1 MAPRAYDIVT
11 VGGGL
16 GGAALARA
24 MAERGARVLV
34 LERER
39 RFADRVRGEAL
50 MPWGVAEA
58 RALGLHTLLL
68 ATCGHAL
75 PWLDIFVGGLQIAHR
90 DMPASTAHAAPWLA
104 FYHPAMQEVVLDAA
118 SRAGAE
124 VRRGVRVSGV
134 TPGAEPVVVVDDAEV
149 HARLVVGADGRS
161 SLMRTW
167 ASFPVRRDPERLLFS
182 GVLLDDVPAPED
194 SAAIMFNPGVGRIS
208 LVIPQG
214 GARVRAYVGY
224 HRDADPPRG
233 QQNDLG
239 RFIVESARAGAEC
252 ALYAG
257 ARPAGPLAMF
267 EGADT
272 WVDHPYRDGVALVGD
287 AAAASD
293 PTWGQ
298 GMSLTLRDVRTLRD
312 RLVADDDWTA
322 AGHAYAAEHDRYYA
336 VVHRVD
342 GWFSDVFMDVGA
354 EADERR
360 SRALPFIAADL
371 TRLPDIQFGG
381 PELPADDAV
390 RRRFF
395 GEE

>member
-1 MAPRAYDIVT
+1 MTERAFDMVT

-58 RALGLHTLLL
+58 RALGLHSLLL
-68 ATCGHAL
+68 ATCGHEL

-90 DMPASTAHAAPWLA
+90 DMPATTPHAAPWLA
-104 FYHPAMQEVVLDAA
+104 FYHPAMQEAVLGAA
-118 SRAGAE
+118 ARAGAE
-124 VRRGVRVSGV
+124 VQRGVRVSGV
-134 TPGAEPVVVVDDAEV
+134 VPGPEPVAVFEESGRDEEV
-149 HARLVVGADGRS
+149 RARLVVGADGRS
-161 SLMRTW
+161 SLVRKW
-167 ASFPVRRDPERLLFS
+167 ADFPVRRDPERLLFS
-182 GVLLDDVPAPED
+182 GVLLDGVPAPED
-194 SAAIMFNPGVGRIS
+194 TAAIMFNPGVGRIS
-208 LVIPQG
+208 LMIPQG
-214 GARVRAYVGY
+214 GDRVRAYVGY

-233 QQNDLG
+233 RERDLG
-239 RFIVESARAGAEC
+239 RFVEESVRAGAER

-257 ARPAGPLAMF
+257 ARPAGPLAIF

-322 AGHAYAAEHDRYYA
+322 AGHAYAAEHDRYYG

-342 GWFSDVFMDVGA
+342 GWFSDVFMDVGP

-360 SRALPFIAADL
+360 SRALPLIAADQ

-381 PELPADDAV
+381 PDLTADDAV
-390 RRRFF
+390 
-395 GEE
+395 